1 MIDLLDKVLL
11 LVAKHTLFVRP
22 IVHQQINHWGKCNF
36 FVAISD
42 ELLIFFVKLTSTKEY
57 LFSKYFSLFVSQS
70 VMLQKTNLSIF
81 YKVFMILYCLIITNS
96 LTFPCYMI
104 TKHPHYNLLCPL
116 VPQWF
121 LCSSTYECF
130 LLIFIWLFLPR
141 IFWCWGNCGGSYV
154 LFLPLAS
161 SGWI

>member
-1 MIDLLDKVLL
+1 M
-11 LVAKHTLFVRP
+11 
-22 IVHQQINHWGKCNF
+22 QF
-36 FVAISD
+36 FCCYFRWIAD
-42 ELLIFFVKLTSTKEY
+42 FFCRVNQYQRE
-57 LFSKYFSLFVSQS
+57 FSKYFSLFVSQS
-70 VMLQKTNLSIF
+70 VMLQKTNLFIF

-130 LLIFIWLFLPR
+130 LLVFIWLFYLE
-141 IFWCWGNCGGSYV
+141 Y
-154 LFLPLAS
+154 
-161 SGWI
+161 SGVGETVEAPMYYSFPSRHQDGYKR